1 LGVLV
6 RNYCKLRND
15 SNYFMKYIIIT
26 LLVFNLAFAQQRKS
40 TDCNTIFLC
49 VDNET
54 YKNLFLNSFI
64 KDTLFICQEISTTT
78 NIESYQGKY
87 LIGKSATIE
96 LFQPKENGKFGDKL
110 GDIGIEFKTRQI
122 GDQLELINEAK
133 KQGTT
138 LITDQVKLED
148 SIPWYSS
155 IKLYDNKTNLQLS
168 NIEYRREYLEYL
180 GFDDYEIIKPMTYEN
195 FNKKLSEGRP
205 YPREFSKLKSI
216 NIKINTKD
224 LKFLEDFCLLNGMRK
239 KRNSYTSE
247 DFTLFYTIDDTKN
260 NVEIIN
266 LKFELVNSYK
276 NREINISKKVVLKI
290 HKRSG
295 TFLFN

>member
-1 LGVLV
+1 
-6 RNYCKLRND
+6 
-15 SNYFMKYIIIT
+15 MKYIIIT
-26 LLVFNLAFAQQRKS
+26 LLVFNLAFAQQRIL

-49 VDNET
+49 VDIET

-64 KDTLFICQEISTTT
+64 KDTLFICKEINTNT

-122 GDQLELINEAK
+122 GNQLALINEAK
-133 KQGTT
+133 KQEIA

-155 IKLYDNKTNLQLS
+155 IKLHDNKTNFELS

-180 GFDDYEIIKPMTYEN
+180 GFDNYEIIKPMTYED
-195 FNKKLSEGRP
+195 FNKKLSKGRP

-216 NIKINTKD
+216 TIKINTKD
-224 LKFLEDFCLLNGMRK
+224 LKFLEDFCLLNNMRK
-239 KRNSYTSE
+239 RRNSFTSS
-247 DFTLFYTIDDTKN
+247 DFSISYTIDDEKN
-260 NVEIIN
+260 NIELIN

-276 NREINISKKVVLKI
+276 NKEINISKKAVLKI
-290 HKRSG
+290 HKRYG
-295 TFLFN
+295 TFFFY